1 MSSSEPTETKS
12 TAIPN
17 SLAVVD
23 YARKFGLPKGLVEG
37 NYVEEMKVAIQ
48 LALQAGANM
57 VEHLETKGTKS
68 GRGAETKLGIN
79 TKQNDADFCT
89 AVDILNEKIITEG
102 IKKKFP
108 NHEIIGEE
116 ETGTGDVPPLTDKPT
131 WIIDPVDGTTNFA
144 SGSVYTCVSIGLC
157 FNSSPVMGVVFSPKT
172 NEMYL
177 GMKGFGAY
185 RNAERIQSTDD
196 ESTGKTLSNS
206 VVCFEFGYARTN
218 DGIENMVGAV
228 KRILQHGC
236 RSTRSFGSGVLD
248 LCYVASGRLDV
259 VYTGMAEEG
268 WKPWDYCAAKVIA
281 EEAGCVIRSLKEHN
295 GVPEFDSDNKVISG
309 TSFDIYSKSMICGV
323 NATVVEECRKVV
335 LGL

>member
-1 MSSSEPTETKS
+1 MASSKSTKTSSSIV
-12 TAIPN
+12 IPDAF
-17 SLAVVD
+17 AVVSD
-23 YARKFGLPKGLVEG
+23 ENKFGLPIELIGG
-37 NYVEEMKVAIQ
+37 DYADEMRVAVQ

-68 GRGAETKLGIN
+68 GRGAESKLGIN

-89 AVDILNEKIITEG
+89 AIDILNEKIITEG
-102 IKKKFP
+102 IKKHFP

-116 ETGTGDVPPLTDKPT
+116 DTGTGDIPPLTDKPT

-157 FNSSPVMGVVFSPKT
+157 VDSSPVMGVAFSPKT

-185 RNAERIQSTDD
+185 RNGERIQSVDD
-196 ESTGKTLSNS
+196 ESVEKTLSNS
-206 VVCFEFGYARTN
+206 VVCFEFGYART
-218 DGIENMVGAV
+218 DEGIENMIGAV
-228 KRILQHGC
+228 RRILKHGC

-259 VYTGMAEEG
+259 VYTGMADEG

-295 GVPEFDSDNKVISG
+295 GVREFDSDNKVIRSLKEHNG
-309 TSFDIYSKSMICGV
+309 VREFDSDHLIFTL
-323 NATVVEECRKVV
+323 N
-335 LGL
+335 L